1 LDRECAIGA
10 ARALEALGR
19 FDEARARYDAMA
31 KNPANKDSLIA
42 IEAERRSRKLASS
55 DYVKQLAT
63 LQNQLR
69 PTTP

>member
-1 LDRECAIGA
+1 
-10 ARALEALGR
+10 
-19 FDEARARYDAMA
+19 MA
-31 KNPANKDSLIA
+31 KNPANKESLIA